1 MIKFV
6 YCVRKKEGTSDED
19 FYRYWKER
27 HGPLVKSF
35 AETMGSLKYVQS
47 HTIDTVLNEVGR
59 EVRGMRQAYDG
70 ITEVW
75 FESAEAL
82 NAMLQT
88 EEGKVANKA
97 LIEDE
102 STFCELAEC
111 SVFLTEEYVI
121 FDRMGSKSS

>member
-19 FYRYWKER
+19 FYRYWKEN
-27 HGPLVKSF
+27 HGPLVKSY
-35 AETMGSLKYVQS
+35 AETMGSLKYIQS
-47 HTIDTVLNEVGR
+47 HTIDTVMNEVGR

-75 FESAEAL
+75 FESEEAL
-82 NAMLQT
+82 NAILQT
-88 EEGKVANKA
+88 EEGKAANKA

-102 STFCELAEC
+102 ARFCEFAEC
-111 SVFLTEEYVI
+111 SVFLTKEHLI
-121 FDRMGSKSS
+121 FDRTEGG

>member
-6 YCVRKKEGTSDED
+6 YCVRKKEGMPDEE
-19 FYRYWKER
+19 FYRYWREN

-47 HTIDTVLNEVGR
+47 HTIDTVLNDVGR

-75 FESAEAL
+75 FESVEAL

-88 EEGKVANKA
+88 EEGKAANKA

-102 STFCELAEC
+102 ARFCHLAEC
-111 SVFLTEEYVI
+111 SVFLTEEHLI
-121 FDRMGSKSS
+121 FDRMPS

>member
-1 MIKFV
+1 MV
-6 YCVRKKEGTSDED
+6 LSS
-19 FYRYWKER
+19 
-27 HGPLVKSF
+27 KSF

-111 SVFLTEEYVI
+111 SVFLTEEHTI
-121 FDRMGSKSS
+121 FDRMESASS

>member
-6 YCVRKKEGTSDED
+6 YCVRRKKDISEEE
-19 FYRYWKER
+19 FYRYWKEN

-47 HTIDTVLNEVGR
+47 HTLDTVMNDIGR

-75 FESAEAL
+75 FQSVEAL

-88 EEGKVANKA
+88 EEGKAANKA
-97 LIEDE
+97 LTEDE
-102 STFCELAEC
+102 ARFCEFADC
-111 SVFLTEEYVI
+111 SVFLTEEHTI
-121 FDRMGSKSS
+121 FDRTSS

>member
-6 YCVRKKEGTSDED
+6 YCVRKKEGTSDEE
-19 FYRYWKER
+19 FYRYWKEN

-88 EEGKVANKA
+88 EQGKEANKT

-102 STFCELAEC
+102 ARFCELAEC
-111 SVFLTEEYVI
+111 SVFLTEEHTI
-121 FDRMGSKSS
+121 FDRTKS

>member
-6 YCVRKKEGTSDED
+6 YCVRKKEGISDEE
-19 FYRYWKER
+19 FYRYWKEN
-27 HGPLVKSF
+27 HGPLVRSF

-82 NAMLQT
+82 ANMLLT
-88 EEGKVANKA
+88 EEGKLANKT

-102 STFCELAEC
+102 ATFCELREC
-111 SVFLTEEYVI
+111 SVFLTEEHVI
-121 FDRMGSKSS
+121 FDRTES

>member
-6 YCVRKKEGTSDED
+6 YCVRKKKGASDED
-19 FYRYWKER
+19 FYRYWKEN

-35 AETMGSLKYVQS
+35 SDTMGSLKYVQS
-47 HTIDTVLNEVGR
+47 HTIDSVLNEVGR

-75 FESAEAL
+75 FESVEKL
-82 NAMLQT
+82 NKMLQT
-88 EEGKVANKA
+88 EAGKAANKA

-102 STFCELAEC
+102 ATFCEFAEC
-111 SVFLTEEYVI
+111 SVFLTEEHTI
-121 FDRMGSKSS
+121 FDRTGEA

>member
-6 YCVRKKEGTSDED
+6 YCVRKKEGASEEE
-19 FYRYWKER
+19 FYRYWKEN

-35 AETMGSLKYVQS
+35 SETMGSLKYVQS
-47 HTIDTVLNEVGR
+47 HTIDTVMNDVGR
-59 EVRGMRQAYDG
+59 EVRGMRPAYDG

-75 FESAEAL
+75 FESEEAL

-88 EEGKVANKA
+88 DKGKAANKA

-102 STFCELAEC
+102 ARFCHFAEC
-111 SVFLTEEYVI
+111 SVFLTKEHVI
-121 FDRMGSKSS
+121 FDHIEHR